1 MAESIWSIP
10 LISGGPIELGLESGK
25 HIFVV
30 GANGSGKS
38 ALLQHCVSHL
48 YQQNHNHYHSEDK
61 YKWIPAH
68 RRIVIESGNVGL
80 TQQNRRI
87 SGENRRQQSPL
98 PSVRWNDNFQG
109 DEIGILMFD
118 LVAMD
123 ADLNRQVA
131 NFCKEGDPNK
141 AKEISPRQI
150 YELFGESSLEQINK
164 LLKSGGFMTQ
174 LEYTSAQ
181 GFRARHENGAIFGI
195 EQMSDGE
202 RNAMIMASQV
212 ITAERGCVLLIDEP
226 ERHFHRAII
235 VPFLKALFGHRE
247 DCVFIISTH
256 EVALPAANPDA
267 EVLMLRSCQWG
278 SGDCESWDAVHL
290 DSTSQLPEELK
301 LEILGSREK
310 ILFVEGKPT
319 SVDCPVYAALF
330 PKISVR
336 PMGDCKEVIKAVR
349 VLRKTQDRHH
359 IEAFG
364 LIDLDNRTDENV
376 ATLENE
382 GIFALDVYSVE
393 GLYYCS
399 EVIAAVAHQQ
409 AESLD
414 GYDADQLIKVAEDK
428 AFEVLYNN
436 EDKLEERM
444 AEYRCDRRIL
454 LNLAD
459 GKSIQDKKV
468 ERKSILNAAI
478 YDEALA
484 EYKEAVTSRDL
495 NKLVARYPLKCS
507 RVFEDIGNALECR
520 SRHVYQSMV
529 IAQIKKDDEL
539 KARLKKR
546 LGGLSEKLD
555 SGETPQSN

>member
-38 ALLQHCVSHL
+38 VLLQHCVFHL
-48 YQQNHNHYHSEDK
+48 YRHYRDHTEDK
-61 YKWIPAH
+61 YKWITAH
-68 RRIVIESGNVGL
+68 RRNWFESGNVSL
-80 TQQNRRI
+80 TH
-87 SGENRRQQSPL
+87 ENRRSYGDAKWQNSMESSMRWRDDYQSE
-98 PSVRWNDNFQG
+98 DIAMF
-109 DEIGILMFD
+109 IFD
-118 LVAMD
+118 LVAKD
-123 ADLNRQVA
+123 NDRNRLVTA
-131 NFCKEGDPNK
+131 YCTEGDSSK
-141 AKEISPRQI
+141 AKEISPEQI
-150 YELFGESSLEQINK
+150 NELFGQSPLEQINK
-164 LLKSGGFMTQ
+164 LFKIGGFMTQ
-174 LEYTSAQ
+174 LEYTDAQ

-202 RNAMIMASQV
+202 RSAMIMASQV
-212 ITAERGCVLLIDEP
+212 ITAPQGCMLLIDEP
-226 ERHFHRAII
+226 ERHLHRAII
-235 VPFLKALFGHRE
+235 VPFLKALFEHRE

-278 SGDCESWDAVHL
+278 TGNCEGWDAVHL
-290 DSTSQLPEELK
+290 DSISKLPEELK
-301 LEILGSREK
+301 IEILGSREK

-336 PMGDCKEVIKAVR
+336 PVGDFKEVIKAVR
-349 VLRKTQDRHH
+349 VLRKTQDRHR

-364 LIDLDNRTDENV
+364 LIDRDNQENENV
-376 ATLENE
+376 AKLEDDE
-382 GIFALDVYSVE
+382 IFALDVYSVE

-399 EVIAAVAHQQ
+399 EVIGAVARQQ

-414 GYDADQLIKVAEDK
+414 GRDADQLIKVAEDE
-428 AFEVLYNN
+428 AFTVLNNN
-436 EDKLEERM
+436 EDKLDERM

-468 ERKSILNAAI
+468 ERKSISNSAI

-484 EYKEAVTSRDL
+484 EYKKAVTSRDL
-495 NKLVARYPLKCS
+495 NKLVAQYPLKES
-507 RVFEDIGNALECR
+507 RVFEVIAKALECR
-520 SRHVYQSMV
+520 DQDVYRSMV
-529 IAQIKKDDEL
+529 IARIKKDAEL
-539 KARLKKR
+539 KTCLKKK

-555 SGETPQSN
+555 EVETSQSN

>member
-10 LISGGPIELGLESGK
+10 LISGGPIELRLESGK

-30 GANGSGKS
+30 GVNGSGKS
-38 ALLQHCVSHL
+38 ALLQHCASHL
-48 YQQNHNHYHSEDK
+48 YQQNHNHAEDK

-68 RRIVIESGNVGL
+68 RRIVIESGNVRL
-80 TQQNRRI
+80 TPQNRRT
-87 SGENRRQQSPL
+87 SGENRRDQFPDS
-98 PSVRWNDNFQG
+98 SARWNDEFQV
-109 DEIGILMFD
+109 DDIEILMFD
-118 LVAMD
+118 LVAMND
-123 ADLNRQVA
+123 DLNRQVA
-131 NFCKEGDPNK
+131 DFCKEGDPNK
-141 AKEISPRQI
+141 AKGISPRQI

-212 ITAERGCVLLIDEP
+212 ITAPQGCVLLIDEP

-235 VPFLKALFGHRE
+235 VPFLKALFEHRE

-256 EVALPAANPDA
+256 EVALPAANRDA

-301 LEILGSREK
+301 LAILGSREK
-310 ILFVEGKPT
+310 ILFVEGEST
-319 SVDCPVYAALF
+319 SVDCPIYTALF
-330 PKISVR
+330 PDISVR
-336 PMGDCKEVIKAVR
+336 PMGGCKEVVNAVR

-364 LIDLDNRTDENV
+364 LIDRDNRTDENV
-376 ATLENE
+376 ATLEDD

-399 EVIAAVAHQQ
+399 EVIGAVARQQ

-414 GYDADQLIKVAEDK
+414 GHDADQLIKAAEEK
-428 AFEVLYNN
+428 AFKELNN
-436 EDKLEERM
+436 NKDKLDERM

-468 ERKSILNAAI
+468 ERKSISIDAT
-478 YDEALA
+478 YREALA
-484 EYKEAVTSRDL
+484 EYKNAGTSRNL
-495 NKLVARYPLKCS
+495 NKLVARYPLKDS
-507 RVFEDIGNALECR
+507 RVFEVMVKALECR
-520 SRHVYQSMV
+520 TQDVYQSMV
-529 IAQIKKDDEL
+529 IARIKKDDEL
-539 KARLKKR
+539 RASLKKK

>member
-1 MAESIWSIP
+1 MAESMWSIP

-30 GANGSGKS
+30 GVNGSGKS
-38 ALLQHCVSHL
+38 ALLQHCASHL
-48 YQQNHNHYHSEDK
+48 YQQNHNHSEGN
-61 YKWIPAH
+61 YKWIQAH
-68 RRIVIESGNVGL
+68 RRIVIESGNVTL
-80 TQQNRRI
+80 TSASRRS
-87 SGENRRQQSPL
+87 SGERRRNQFPDS
-98 PSVRWNDNFQG
+98 SARWNDEFQV
-109 DEIGILMFD
+109 DDIEILMFD
-118 LVAMD
+118 LVAMND
-123 ADLNRQVA
+123 DLNRRVA
-131 NFCKEGDPNK
+131 DFCKEGDPNK

-150 YELFGESSLEQINK
+150 YELFGESPLEQINK

-235 VPFLKALFGHRE
+235 VPFLKALFKHRE

-256 EVALPAANPDA
+256 EVALPAASRDA

-278 SGDCESWDAVHL
+278 TEDCESWDAVHL
-290 DSTSQLPEELK
+290 DSTSRLPEELK
-301 LEILGSREK
+301 LAILGSREK
-310 ILFVEGKPT
+310 ILFVEGEST
-319 SVDCPVYAALF
+319 SMDCPIYTALF
-330 PKISVR
+330 PDISVR
-336 PMGDCKEVIKAVR
+336 PMGDCKEVIRAVR

-359 IEAFG
+359 IEVFG

-376 ATLENE
+376 AELEDD

-399 EVIAAVAHQQ
+399 EVIAAVARQQ

-414 GYDADQLIKVAEDK
+414 GRDADQLIKVGEDK
-428 AFEVLYNN
+428 AFEVLDNN
-436 EDKLEERM
+436 EDKLDERM
-444 AEYRCDRRIL
+444 AKYRRDRRIFL
-454 LNLAD
+454 KLAD
-459 GKSIQDKKV
+459 EESIVDKMG
-468 ERKSILNAAI
+468 ERDSISIDAE
-478 YDEALA
+478 YQEALVG
-484 EYKEAVTSRDL
+484 YKEAVTSRDL
-495 NKLVARYPLKCS
+495 NKLVARYPLRDS
-507 RVFEDIGNALECR
+507 RVFEVIGNALECR
-520 SRHVYQSMV
+520 NRHVYQSMV
-529 IAQIKKDDEL
+529 IARIKKDDEL
-539 KARLKKR
+539 KASLKKR

-555 SGETPQSN
+555 SVTTAQTN

>member
-1 MAESIWSIP
+1 
-10 LISGGPIELGLESGK
+10 
-25 HIFVV
+25 
-30 GANGSGKS
+30 
-38 ALLQHCVSHL
+38 
-48 YQQNHNHYHSEDK
+48 
-61 YKWIPAH
+61 
-68 RRIVIESGNVGL
+68 
-80 TQQNRRI
+80 
-87 SGENRRQQSPL
+87 
-98 PSVRWNDNFQG
+98 
-109 DEIGILMFD
+109 MFD
-118 LVAMD
+118 LVAMND
-123 ADLNRQVA
+123 DLNRQVA
-131 NFCKEGDPNK
+131 DFCKEGDPNK

-235 VPFLKALFGHRE
+235 VPFLKALFEHRE

-256 EVALPAANPDA
+256 EVALPAANRDA

-278 SGDCESWDAVHL
+278 TEGCESWDAVHL
-290 DSTSQLPEELK
+290 DSTSKLPEELK
-301 LEILGSREK
+301 LAILGSREK
-310 ILFVEGKPT
+310 ILFVEGEST
-319 SVDCPVYAALF
+319 SVDCPIYTALF
-330 PKISVR
+330 PDISVR

-359 IEAFG
+359 IEVFG
-364 LIDLDNRTDENV
+364 LIDRDNQENENV
-376 ATLENE
+376 AKLKED

-399 EVIAAVAHQQ
+399 EVIGAVARQQ

-414 GYDADQLIKVAEDK
+414 GRDADQLIKVAEDE
-428 AFEVLYNN
+428 AFKVICSN
-436 EDKLEERM
+436 EDKLDERM

-468 ERKSILNAAI
+468 ERKSISIDAT
-478 YDEALA
+478 YREALA
-484 EYKEAVTSRDL
+484 EYKNAVTSRDL

-507 RVFEDIGNALECR
+507 RVFELIGNVLECR
-520 SRHVYQSMV
+520 NQDVYQSMV
-529 IAQIKKDDEL
+529 IARIKKDDEL
-539 KARLKKR
+539 RASLKKK
-546 LGGLSEKLD
+546 LGGLSQKLD
-555 SGETPQSN
+555 SVETLQIN

>member
-10 LISGGPIELGLESGK
+10 LISGGPIELGLECGK

-30 GANGSGKS
+30 GANGAGKS
-38 ALLQHCVSHL
+38 ALLQRCASHL
-48 YQQNHNHYHSEDK
+48 YQRNQNHSEGK
-61 YKWIPAH
+61 TKWIQAH
-68 RRIVIESGNVGL
+68 RRIVIESGNVTL
-80 TQQNRRI
+80 TSASRRS
-87 SGENRRQQSPL
+87 SGERRRNQFPDS
-98 PSVRWNDNFQG
+98 SARWNDEFQV
-109 DEIGILMFD
+109 DDIEILMFD
-118 LVAMD
+118 LVAMND
-123 ADLNRQVA
+123 DLNRQVA
-131 NFCKEGDPNK
+131 DFCKEGDPNK

-226 ERHFHRAII
+226 ERHLHRAII
-235 VPFLKALFGHRE
+235 VSFLKALFEHRE

-278 SGDCESWDAVHL
+278 TEDCESWDAVHL
-290 DSTSQLPEELK
+290 DSTSRLPEELK
-301 LEILGSREK
+301 LAILGSREK
-310 ILFVEGKPT
+310 ILFVEGEST
-319 SVDCPVYAALF
+319 SMDCPIYTALF
-330 PKISVR
+330 PDISVR
-336 PMGDCKEVIKAVR
+336 PMGDCKEVIRAVR

-359 IEAFG
+359 IEVFG

-376 ATLENE
+376 AELEDD

-399 EVIAAVAHQQ
+399 EVIAAVARQQ

-414 GYDADQLIKVAEDK
+414 GRDADQLIKVGEDK
-428 AFEVLYNN
+428 AFEVLDNN
-436 EDKLEERM
+436 EDKLDERM
-444 AEYRCDRRIL
+444 AKYRRDRRIFL
-454 LNLAD
+454 KLAD
-459 GKSIQDKKV
+459 EESIVDKMG
-468 ERKSILNAAI
+468 ERDSISIDAE
-478 YDEALA
+478 YQEALVG
-484 EYKEAVTSRDL
+484 YKEAVTSRDL
-495 NKLVARYPLKCS
+495 NKLVARYPLRDS
-507 RVFEDIGNALECR
+507 RVFEVIGNALECR
-520 SRHVYQSMV
+520 NRHVYQSMV
-529 IAQIKKDDEL
+529 IARIKKDDEL
-539 KARLKKR
+539 KASLKKR
-546 LGGLSEKLD
+546 LGGMSEKLD
-555 SGETPQSN
+555 SVTTAQTN

>member
-1 MAESIWSIP
+1 
-10 LISGGPIELGLESGK
+10 
-25 HIFVV
+25 
-30 GANGSGKS
+30 
-38 ALLQHCVSHL
+38 
-48 YQQNHNHYHSEDK
+48 
-61 YKWIPAH
+61 
-68 RRIVIESGNVGL
+68 
-80 TQQNRRI
+80 
-87 SGENRRQQSPL
+87 
-98 PSVRWNDNFQG
+98 
-109 DEIGILMFD
+109 
-118 LVAMD
+118 
-123 ADLNRQVA
+123 
-131 NFCKEGDPNK
+131 
-141 AKEISPRQI
+141 
-150 YELFGESSLEQINK
+150 
-164 LLKSGGFMTQ
+164 MTQ

-226 ERHFHRAII
+226 ERHLHRAII
-235 VPFLKALFGHRE
+235 VSFLKALFEHRE

-278 SGDCESWDAVHL
+278 TEDCESWDAVHL
-290 DSTSQLPEELK
+290 DSTSRLPEELK
-301 LEILGSREK
+301 LAILGSREK
-310 ILFVEGKPT
+310 ILFVEGEST
-319 SVDCPVYAALF
+319 SMDCPIYTALF
-330 PKISVR
+330 PDISVR
-336 PMGDCKEVIKAVR
+336 PMGDCKEVIRAVR

-359 IEAFG
+359 IEVFG

-376 ATLENE
+376 AELEDD

-399 EVIAAVAHQQ
+399 EVIGAVARQQ

-414 GYDADQLIKVAEDK
+414 GRDADQLIKVAEDE
-428 AFEVLYNN
+428 AFKELNN
-436 EDKLEERM
+436 NKDKLDERM

-468 ERKSILNAAI
+468 ERKSISIDAI
-478 YDEALA
+478 YHEALA
-484 EYKEAVTSRDL
+484 EYKKAVTSRDL
-495 NKLVARYPLKCS
+495 NKLVARYPLRDS
-507 RVFEDIGNALECR
+507 RVFEVIGNALECR
-520 SRHVYQSMV
+520 NRHVYQSMV
-529 IAQIKKDDEL
+529 IARIKKDDEL
-539 KARLKKR
+539 KGSLKKK